1 MRSVVLAG
9 LLLLVSAN
17 AYAQE
22 CELVR
27 SGALNTIGGGQVT
40 YFSGPVA
47 FACPNNVRIAADSA
61 IFFRPTDRFEFM
73 GNVRYGDG
81 ERDLTAAQV
90 QYARAE
96 RKVMAQINVV
106 LTNKK
111 DGSTLRATSLDYYQD
126 SPQYPGGRID
136 VLSGRP
142 RGTMIRQRRDS
153 NVRDTTVIDADRM
166 QIVGENTFRGW
177 GNVNTRRG
185 TLQSTSQYAEFDEP
199 NNRMRLTGKAVVQYD
214 TFRLRADSIDAVL
227 INGDEFREL
236 HAFREVIL
244 ESEDVDLTS
253 PVLHLNFEKGEVQRL
268 VAIGGGKLGGSLP
281 QARAVSPDFILTAD
295 SIDALSPAQKLE
307 RVHAVGRAHGERWS
321 DTIAD
326 RELPQ
331 LIRNDW
337 VKGDTIRAFFGEKTT
352 STGPVTVTPDAG
364 RVPGDS
370 TRVLERVLATGNPAS
385 STYRMREQVGDTVEI
400 SVNYITAKKLDVT
413 FKEGEVDNVKAEG
426 DIRGLYLQPPQRA
439 QANGR
444 RQQQ

>member
-1 MRSVVLAG
+1 MRKLWLTFCLIAMPQLLFAQGQDCDLAG
-9 LLLLVSAN
+9 SRQLYSVS
-17 AYAQE
+17 
-22 CELVR
+22 
-27 SGALNTIGGGQVT
+27 SGDIIYVG
-40 YFSGPVA
+40 GPV
-47 FACPNNVRIAADSA
+47 FVCNSGSRILADSA
-61 IFFRPTDRFEFM
+61 IIMQGIGRTEFI
-73 GNVRYGDG
+73 GNVRFNDPD
-81 ERDLTAAQV
+81 RSLTAQQAQ
-90 QYARAE
+90 YLPRE
-96 RKVMAQINVV
+96 RKIMAQINVV

-142 RGTMIRQRRDS
+142 RGTMIKQRRDS

-199 NNRMRLTGKAVVQYD
+199 NNRMRLTGKALVQSD

-227 INGDEFREL
+227 VNGDEFREL

-253 PVLHLNFEKGEVQRL
+253 PVLHLNFEKGEVQKL
-268 VAIGGGKLGGSLP
+268 VAVGGAKVGGAA
-281 QARAVSPDFILTAD
+281 QARAISPDFVLTAD
-295 SIDALSPAQKLE
+295 SIEALSPAQKLE
-307 RVHAVGRAHGERWS
+307 RVNAVGRAHGEKTDS
-321 DTIAD
+321 VPDA
-326 RELPQ
+326 ELPQ

-337 VKGDTIRAFFGEKTT
+337 VKGDTIRAFFGERSGAGGAGST
-352 STGPVTVTPDAG
+352 S
-364 RVPGDS
+364 DS
-370 TRVLERVLATGNPAS
+370 TRVLERVIATGSPAS
-385 STYRMREQVGDTVEI
+385 STYRMREEVGDTVEI

-413 FKEGEVDNVKAEG
+413 FKEGEVDLVKAEG

-444 RQQQ
+444 RQQ